1 MKTRTDE
8 PRSYESPIIPENIK
22 DLANI
27 GTKIDD
33 FEPIPSN
40 GKSYCV
46 LGKGNF
52 GFAEKVKS
60 KLNNKIYAIKKL
72 SVKDVKAKDFIRETT
87 SMTQFNHKYIMKLY
101 GYFQAYESINKLKEI
116 YLNDKKERFKNETND
131 VNMYNL
137 VMDCMPNGSLETLCK
152 KYRNENK
159 MIEED
164 FIIKIFEQLLE
175 ALKYLESKGLMH
187 RDIKLDNILLD
198 ENLNAKISD
207 FGISALYPQAN
218 NPNNQGD
225 FIFSK
230 FTTVGRRDF
239 VAPEIFSHDYDFR
252 VDIYGL
258 GLTMLCL
265 MSKMNPISIDENG
278 KRNIN
283 TELMYEGYNKYLR
296 SLVLTMILKKE
307 LRPDAKE
314 ALNELNFIAINIKNP
329 DNDEAAKSLDHKIQ
343 KILELSKQQEIQNI
357 NQPNM
362 NIPNQ
367 ISNIQFPFNNNQP
380 QIQRSV
386 SNQIPSQ
393 MPISAMN
400 PVQNMSSSA
409 DDIKNMCQAV
419 KPLICT
425 LKCLYFCLKDNLNF
439 FANVL
444 MNCNMN
450 NSVSFDILNAIKFV
464 EKDYDISYLY
474 SCVITFKNNLAKKA
488 NLLSS
493 NYLRPNEIYESLIN
507 YLKEETRNVNF
518 NINNINFIPNLNLN
532 LNNFPHV
539 TNNINMF
546 LNEKKNPFVN
556 SFYYLTID
564 ISRCLTCS
572 NLLKVDVFQNNEI
585 PILGSL
591 QGNISNLIYSSL
603 KIPSNEFYT
612 CNNCG
617 VNNTSKRDI
626 FLLTLPQFLVVSCI
640 NKEMAM
646 KNVDFNINL
655 KNFLYPGMPLNSFY
669 DLFAFIYKE
678 NYEYCTVIYQYD
690 GWYFFNNQKLTKIN
704 VAKVNDIYVYFVIYK
719 LRN

>member
-1 MKTRTDE
+1 MKMQTDE
-8 PRSYESPIIPENIK
+8 PRNYESPIIPENIK

-40 GKSYCV
+40 GKNYCV

-72 SVKDVKAKDFIRETT
+72 SVKDVKVKDFIRETT
-87 SMTQFNHKYIMKLY
+87 SMTQLNHKYIMKLY

-152 KYRNENK
+152 KYREENK
-159 MIEED
+159 MIEQD

-198 ENLNAKISD
+198 EYLNVKISD

-218 NPNNQGD
+218 NPNNKGD

-239 VAPEIFSHDYDFR
+239 VAPEIFSHNYDFR

-258 GLTMLCL
+258 GLTILCL
-265 MSKMNPISIDENG
+265 MSKSNPISIDENG
-278 KRNIN
+278 KRNID
-283 TELMYEGYNKYLR
+283 TQLMYEDYNKYLR
-296 SLVLTMILKKE
+296 ILVLTMILKKE
-307 LRPDAKE
+307 LRPNAKE
-314 ALNELNFIAINIKNP
+314 ALNQLNFIAINIKNP
-329 DNDEAAKSLDHKIQ
+329 DTDEACKSLDLKIQ
-343 KILELSKQQEIQNI
+343 KILAQSQIQPQLQQ
-357 NQPNM
+357 NM

-367 ISNIQFPFNNNQP
+367 ISNIQFSFNNIQP
-380 QIQRSV
+380 PIQRV
-386 SNQIPSQ
+386 ISNQIPSQ
-393 MPISAMN
+393 NQMPAMN
-400 PVQNMSSSA
+400 PGQNMSLSA
-409 DDIKNMCQAV
+409 DEINNMCQAV
-419 KPLICT
+419 KPILCT
-425 LKCLYFCLKDNLNF
+425 LKCLYFCLKDNLDF
-439 FANVL
+439 LANVL
-444 MNCNMN
+444 MSYNMN

-464 EKDYDISYLY
+464 EKDYDFSYLY
-474 SCVITFKNNLAKKA
+474 SCVIAFKNNLVKKA

-493 NYLRPNEIYESLIN
+493 NSMRPNEIYESLIN

-539 TNNINMF
+539 INNINIF

-556 SFYYLTID
+556 LFFYLTID
-564 ISRCLTCS
+564 ISRCSACS

-585 PILGSL
+585 PILGSA
-591 QGNISNLIYSSL
+591 QGNISNIIYSSL
-603 KIPSNEFYT
+603 QIPSNEFYT

-617 VNNTSKRDI
+617 MNIKPKRDI

-640 NKEMAM
+640 RKEMSR

-655 KNFLYPGMPLNSFY
+655 KNFLYPGTPLNGFY

-678 NYEYCTVIYQYD
+678 NYEYCTVIYQ
-690 GWYFFNNQKLTKIN
+690 
-704 VAKVNDIYVYFVIYK
+704 ND
-719 LRN
+719 